1 MAIGGTRRKLETA
14 RCTIRILHLIVED
27 DRESE
32 SRCRQ
37 RTLEFLEEPEA
48 KLSGNQP
55 DPARAVGPRPQPD
68 WRTIPEQLHSITIS
82 PCSWCGNAKKAWE
95 LVPFLVA
102 RAVW

>member
-48 KLSGNQP
+48 KLSGNEP
-55 DPARAVGPRPQPD
+55 DRQEPWDHGRNQTGEPFLSNCTASQSRPAVGVGTRRKP
-68 WRTIPEQLHSITIS
+68 
-82 PCSWCGNAKKAWE
+82 GN
-95 LVPFLVA
+95 LYRFL
-102 RAVW
+102 